1 MQNICMKLS
10 TDIDIHKA
18 TEVPIMHR
26 RNKVIVAGH
35 VCLDITPVFSSKEQG
50 KLEQIFVPGKLIHMD
65 EADVHTGGCVANT
78 GLAMKL
84 LGMDVSLMGK
94 VGKDNFGKAV
104 ADIFKEYGVEDGLII
119 DEEST
124 TSYSIVIA
132 PQGIDRIFLHHPG
145 ANSTFSSDD
154 VKDEQLEDVA
164 LFHFGY
170 PPLMRQMY
178 INEGEELISLFK
190 RIKSKGIVTSLDM
203 AAVDPNSE
211 AGKQDWKKILNGLM
225 PYVDIFAPSAEE
237 LCYMLDPERFSEWN
251 KRAAGKDLTEILR
264 IQEDIDPL
272 GRQLIDMGAKIVLIK
287 CGSPGLYYRTASVN
301 DIASIGNRNSIIE
314 GKPIVEGKSL
324 YNGLIGDPSRWSDR
338 NGFEKS
344 YKPDRII
351 SATGA
356 GDTTIAAFLASIIK
370 DYPIE
375 KCLQMATATGALN
388 VTEYDALSG
397 LKTFPELEEMINKGW
412 PKAW

>member
-1 MQNICMKLS
+1 MKLF
-10 TDIDIHKA
+10 TDNYSHEA

-94 VGKDNFGKAV
+94 VGKDNFGQAV
-104 ADIFKEYGVEDGLII
+104 ANIFKEYGVEAGLII

-145 ANSTFSSDD
+145 ANSTFSSND

-251 KRAAGKDLTEILR
+251 KRAAGKDLIEILS
-264 IQEDIDPL
+264 IQEDVDPL

-314 GKPIVEGKSL
+314 GKSL
-324 YNGLIGDPSRWSDR
+324 YNGLISDPSRWCDR

-344 YKPDRII
+344 YKPHRII

>member
-1 MQNICMKLS
+1 MDS
-10 TDIDIHKA
+10 DIHKA

-50 KLEQIFVPGKLIHMD
+50 KLDQIFIPGKLIHMD

-84 LGMDVSLMGK
+84 LGVDVSLMGK
-94 VGKDNFGKAV
+94 VGKDNFGQAL
-104 ADIFKEYGVEDGLII
+104 ANIFKEYDVEDGLII
-119 DEEST
+119 DQAST

-132 PQGIDRIFLHHPG
+132 PPGIDRIFLHHPG
-145 ANSTFSSDD
+145 ANNTFSSDD
-154 VKDEQLEDVA
+154 IKDEQLEDVA

-211 AGKQDWKKILNGLM
+211 AGKQDWKRILNRLM

-251 KRAAGKDLTEILR
+251 KRAAGKEMTEVLR
-264 IQEDIDPL
+264 IQEDVDPL
-272 GRQLIDMGAKIVLIK
+272 GRQLMDMGAKIVLIK

-301 DIASIGNRNSIIE
+301 NIASIGYGKTIKDDYQLIID
-314 GKPIVEGKSL
+314 GRPIYDGKS
-324 YNGLIGDPSRWSDR
+324 NKVGLISDPSSWGDR
-338 NGFEKS
+338 SGFEKS
-344 YKPDRII
+344 YKPHRIM

-356 GDTTIAAFLASIIK
+356 GDTTIAAFLASIIN
-370 DYPIE
+370 DYPLE
-375 KCLQMATATGALN
+375 KCLQMAAATGALS

-397 LKTFPELEEMINKGW
+397 LKTFPELEEMIKQGW
-412 PKAW
+412 QKAW

>member
-1 MQNICMKLS
+1 
-10 TDIDIHKA
+10 
-18 TEVPIMHR
+18 MHI

-94 VGKDNFGKAV
+94 VGKDNFGQAV

-314 GKPIVEGKSL
+314 GKPIVEGRSL
-324 YNGLIGDPSRWSDR
+324 YNGLISDPSRWGDR

-356 GDTTIAAFLASIIK
+356 GDTTIAAFLASIVK

-412 PKAW
+412 QKAW